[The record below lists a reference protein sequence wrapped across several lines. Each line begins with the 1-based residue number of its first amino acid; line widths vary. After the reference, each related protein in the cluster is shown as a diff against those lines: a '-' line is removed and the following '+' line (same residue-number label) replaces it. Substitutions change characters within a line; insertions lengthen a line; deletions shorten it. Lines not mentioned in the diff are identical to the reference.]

1 MKMFKIKVGDRKFI
15 VKAED
20 SVTAVKKL
28 MGKTLEDDRL
38 APMTYK
44 KLKELGY
51 TNNQWKNWTQEQ
63 ANKIIASHK
72 EKATQET
79 QKKEE
84 KSSES
89 KNSGGLGSVNKSQSE
104 NTSEEKSKFDIE
116 LDNSKPPENI
126 DPNSDEAVEFYNKRR
141 NKNADLLMKNKE
153 VNSLVNSY
161 IDDVKNNKWGST
173 WANKA
178 PEVGLAEKRASLRTI
193 EKTYE
198 ELGGDRV
205 LNLIQSAQDGFGSV
219 HGTVSNNTNAEKVN
233 KYTHTLKSLKRTID
247 TMKNLGLSRYK
258 TSLYTL

>member
-51 TNNQWKNWTQEQ
+51 TSNQWKNLTQEQ
-63 ANKIIASHK
+63 ANKVIASHE
-72 EKATQET
+72 EKANQET
-79 QKKEE
+79 RKKEE
-84 KSSES
+84 KGSES
-89 KNSGGLGSVNKSQSE
+89 NNSKELGSVNKSQSE
-104 NTSEEKSKFDIE
+104 NTSEEKSKSDIE
-116 LDNSKPPENI
+116 LDNSKPPKNM
-126 DPNSDEAVEFYNKRR
+126 EAGSREIREFYNKRR

-153 VNSLVNSY
+153 VNSRVNSY
-161 IDDVKNNKWGST
+161 LDDVKNNKWGST
-173 WANKA
+173 WENKA
-178 PEVGLAEKRASLRTI
+178 PEVALAEKRASLSTI

-198 ELGGDRV
+198 ELGGDR
-205 LNLIQSAQDGFGSV
+205 LLKLMRSAPDGFGSV
-219 HGTVSNNTNAEKVN
+219 YSNSADNANAEN
-233 KYTHTLKSLKRTID
+233 LSKYAHTLMALKTTAD
-247 TMKNLGLSRYK
+247 KMKELGLSRYK

>member
-1 MKMFKIKVGDRKFI
+1 MKIFKIKVGDRKFI

-63 ANKIIASHK
+63 ANKVVASHE
-72 EKATQET
+72 EKANQET
-79 QKKEE
+79 RKKEE
-84 KSSES
+84 KGSES
-89 KNSGGLGSVNKSQSE
+89 KNSEKLGSVNKSQSE

-116 LDNSKPPENI
+116 LDNSKPPENMKAGSREI
-126 DPNSDEAVEFYNKRR
+126 IEFYNKRR

-153 VNSLVNSY
+153 VNSRVGSY

-173 WANKA
+173 WKNKA
-178 PEVGLAEKRASLRTI
+178 PEVALAEKRASLSAI

-198 ELGGDRV
+198 ELGGDR
-205 LNLIQSAQDGFGSV
+205 LLKLMRSAPDGFGSV
-219 HGTVSNNTNAEKVN
+219 YSNSADNANAEN
-233 KYTHTLKSLKRTID
+233 LSKYAHTLMSLKTTID
-247 TMKNLGLSRYK
+247 EMKNLGLSRYK